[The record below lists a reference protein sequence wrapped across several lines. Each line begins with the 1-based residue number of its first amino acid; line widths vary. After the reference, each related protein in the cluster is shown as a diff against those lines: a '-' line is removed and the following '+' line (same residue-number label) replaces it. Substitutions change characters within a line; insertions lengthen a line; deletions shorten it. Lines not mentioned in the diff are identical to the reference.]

1 MSDNNNSKA
10 LSPDE
15 LESRT
20 IITIKEMSAILG
32 IGRNT
37 AYEAVKKGEI
47 PSVKVGRRILVP
59 SKALDKWLESGGK

>member
-59 SKALDKWLESGGK
+59 SKALDKWLESSGK

>member
-20 IITIKEMSAILG
+20 IITIKEMSTILG

-59 SKALDKWLESGGK
+59 SKALDRWLESGGK

>member
-20 IITIKEMSAILG
+20 IITIKEMSTILG

-59 SKALDKWLESGGK
+59 SKALDKWLESSGK